1 MRLNDEMQIVE
12 LRVSYRYAQAH
23 PWVVQ
28 AITGFLSSYFME
40 QPDFRLQRHG
50 PDLASGMHVWACE
63 APTTMNMPRLIRR
76 LQVDIPPCHVT
87 EPHQPPARL
96 SYLIDSPS
104 ADTSA

>member
-1 MRLNDEMQIVE
+1 MNEEIQTVE

-50 PDLASGMHVWACE
+50 PELESGMHVWTCE
-63 APTTMNMPRLIRR
+63 MPATMKMLRLIRR
-76 LQVDIPPCHVT
+76 LQVDIPPCQII
-87 EPHQPPARL
+87 EPTPTSVAGL
-96 SYLIDSPS
+96 FYVIDSS
-104 ADTSA
+104 T

>member
-1 MRLNDEMQIVE
+1 MNEETRTVE

-50 PDLASGMHVWACE
+50 HELESGMHVWTCE
-63 APTTMNMPRLIRR
+63 MPATMKMIRLIRR
-76 LQVDIPPCHVT
+76 LQVDIPPCRIIEPTPNAVT
-87 EPHQPPARL
+87 RL
-96 SYLIDSPS
+96 CYVIDSPPQ
-104 ADTSA
+104 